1 MSNNKPLAKPSLTRA
16 LINLEIALIDLTSRE
31 AKQHIEKA
39 IKDIELV
46 NKYTCQVQKYWGDS
60 KEAEQYHKLF

>member
-1 MSNNKPLAKPSLTRA
+1 MENNKPLEKPSLTRA
-16 LINLEIALIDLTSRE
+16 LINLEIALIDLSSKE
-31 AKQHIEKA
+31 AKEHIEKA

-60 KEAEQYHKLF
+60 KESKEYYQLF

>member
-1 MSNNKPLAKPSLTRA
+1 MSENKPLEKPSLTRA
-16 LINLEIALIDLTSRE
+16 LINLEIALIDLTSKE
-31 AKQHIEKA
+31 AKEYIQKA
-39 IKDIELV
+39 INDIELV